1 MLSNKSRGLTYLLSL
16 LYTITGIPLF
26 FFPEQ
31 LAPVFAWKVT
41 PLMTMTIGGW
51 CLGNAFLA
59 YVTARRWD
67 WKLVSTSLLYLW
79 LFGFLETIILIMFR
93 ERLVLTHFIAWTY
106 LFTLVVNLIT
116 AIVGIWDWF
125 QLRPTM
131 PSGGPEIP
139 GLIRVLP
146 IGAVLFT
153 GSIGVAALVN
163 PIGFWGTNGEIFPEP
178 MSLFTLRSFGAFYL
192 SLALA
197 VVPLV
202 RNQNFGLFLNHI
214 YSTLGFFVT
223 ITAAAFVYIRLFDF
237 VGRPFGLLY
246 MVAYVLVG
254 LVVAV
259 VLFRH
264 GTGMHERQTNTVYT

>member
-1 MLSNKSRGLTYLLSL
+1 MLSNRSRGLTYLLSL
-16 LYTITGIPLF
+16 LYTIIGLPLF
-26 FFPEQ
+26 FLPEQ
-31 LAPVFAWKVT
+31 FAPVFAWKVT

-59 YVTARRWD
+59 YITARRWD
-67 WKLVSTSLLYLW
+67 WKLVSTSLIYLW
-79 LFGFLETIILIMFR
+79 LFGFLESIILIMFR
-93 ERLVLTHFIAWTY
+93 ERLVLTHFIAWAY
-106 LFTLVVNLIT
+106 LLTLIT
-116 AIVGIWDWF
+116 NLVTAVVGSWDWF
-125 QLRPTM
+125 RMRPAM
-131 PSGGPEIP
+131 PSSRSRIP
-139 GLIRVLP
+139 GLIRILP

-153 GSIGVAALVN
+153 GSIGLAALVN

-202 RNQNFGLFLNHI
+202 RNPDFALFLNHI

-237 VGRPFGLLY
+237 IGRPFGLLY

-254 LVVAV
+254 LVVGFI
-259 VLFRH
+259 LLQY
-264 GTGMHERQTNTVYT
+264 GTGMHERQAPSIYT

>member
-1 MLSNKSRGLTYLLSL
+1 MLSNLSRGLTYLLSF
-16 LYTITGIPLF
+16 LYAITGFPLF
-26 FFPEQ
+26 FLPEQ

-79 LFGFLETIILIMFR
+79 LFSFLEVIILLIFQ
-93 ERLVLTHFIAWTY
+93 ERLVLSHFIAWAY
-106 LFTLVVNLIT
+106 LFTLSVNLI
-116 AIVGIWDWF
+116 AALAGIFDW
-125 QLRPTM
+125 LRRKPAM
-131 PSGGPEIP
+131 PSSAPEIP
-139 GLIRVLP
+139 RFLRILP

-163 PIGFWGTNGEIFPEP
+163 PPGFWGTNGEIFPEP

-202 RNQNFGLFLNHI
+202 RNPNFPLFLNHI

-223 ITAAAFVYIRLFDF
+223 ITAAAFVYIHLFDF
-237 VGRPFGLLY
+237 IKRPFGLLY
-246 MVAYVLVG
+246 MVAYVVVGIAVG
-254 LVVAV
+254 LV
-259 VLFRH
+259 LMRY
-264 GTGMHERQTNTVYT
+264 GTGAGTHQASTL